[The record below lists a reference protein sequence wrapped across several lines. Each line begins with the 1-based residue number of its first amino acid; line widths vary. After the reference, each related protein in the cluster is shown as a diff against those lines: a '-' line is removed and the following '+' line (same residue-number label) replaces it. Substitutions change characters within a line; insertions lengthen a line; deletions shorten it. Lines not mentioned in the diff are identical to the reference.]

1 MGRSSIGVSG
11 FALTVSRAI
20 RAQVGVRRLNQ
31 SEFARLIGRSPTYV
45 RERINDEKE
54 WALGDIERMCNLWD
68 LQPSQLIEGA
78 PRMTDI
84 PPTDTTPALA
94 DTAGADAGD
103 AAREARRRELDETA
117 ARESRLEEETLRQLE
132 ADPLSLAAY
141 HDPHKHDPQ
150 PDNAA

>member
-1 MGRSSIGVSG
+1 MSFARVRDIVQGR
-11 FALTVSRAI
+11 RAP
-20 RAQVGVRRLNQ
+20 VRL
-31 SEFARLIGRSPTYV
+31 SEFLAICDVCHADPVQTLRQIIAEAARIQAEQTA
-45 RERINDEKE
+45 RERN
-54 WALGDIERMCNLWD
+54 
-68 LQPSQLIEGA
+68 PA
-78 PRMTDI
+78 PRIADI
-84 PPTDTTPALA
+84 PPTDTAPALA

>member
-54 WALGDIERMCNLWD
+54 WALGDIERMCNLWG

-78 PRMTDI
+78 PHVSDT

-94 DTAGADAGD
+94 DARERGD
-103 AAREARRRELDETA
+103 AARVARRRELEETA

-132 ADPLSLAAY
+132 TDPLSLAACR
-141 HDPHKHDPQ
+141 DPHKHDPE